1 MTDPLKDR
9 SIILG
14 VTGSIAAYKALSVT
28 SRLIQAGA
36 AVDVILTRAAC
47 ELVTPLSFQALTH
60 RPVVSDMWRPTGPMA
75 LDHVTMGRA
84 AELLLVAPITA
95 DTIARLALGRAD
107 DALAATALA
116 ARAPMLLAPA
126 MEPRMWSHPATQH
139 NVAALVA
146 RGATAIGPD
155 AGRMASG
162 ESGIGRL
169 AAPERIVD
177 GARWLLSRAGPWAGR
192 HVLVTA
198 GPTREPIDPV
208 RYLSNHSSG
217 KMGLALATAARNRGA
232 AVTMVRGPIDMP
244 EIAGVTVVTVET
256 AEQMRDRVVA
266 LLAQV
271 HAVVMAAAVADYRP
285 AEPAGRKIKKTDQ
298 DSVLTLTRTPDILLE
313 LRSAA
318 RALVPPP
325 VLVGFA
331 AETDE
336 LVANARAKLRAK
348 GLDLIV
354 ANAVPQSFGAD
365 EASVILVDDTSA
377 IEIADRAK
385 GEIAEA
391 VFDRVEALWQR
402 AEPDARSTG
411 ALPAGHGTLR
421 GLEP

>member
-14 VTGSIAAYKALSVT
+14 VTGSIAAYKALDVA
-28 SRLIQAGA
+28 SRLIQVGA

-60 RPVVSDMWRPTGPMA
+60 RPVVSDMWKPTGTMA

-84 AELLLVAPITA
+84 ADLLLVAPITA

-126 MEPRMWSHPATQH
+126 MEPRMWAHPATQQ
-139 NVAALVA
+139 NVATLIE
-146 RGATAIGPD
+146 RGATVIGPE

-232 AVTMVRGPIDMP
+232 AVTLIRGPVDMP
-244 EIAGVTVVTVET
+244 DIAGVTVVPVET
-256 AEQMRDRVVA
+256 ADQMRDRVVA
-266 LLAQV
+266 LLGGVQ
-271 HAVVMAAAVADYRP
+271 AVVMAAAVADYRP
-285 AEPAGRKIKKTDQ
+285 TEPARRKIKKTDQ
-298 DSVLTLTRTPDILLE
+298 HSVLALTRTPDILSE

-318 RALVPPP
+318 RALDPPP

-331 AETDE
+331 AETDD

-348 GLDLIV
+348 GLDFIV

-365 EASVILVDDTSA
+365 EASVILVDDQSA
-377 IEIADRAK
+377 IEIANRAK

-391 VFDRVEALWQR
+391 VLDRVEALWQR
-402 AEPDARSTG
+402 AEPDGRSTA
-411 ALPAGHGTLR
+411 ALPGGRGTLR
-421 GLEP
+421 GVEP